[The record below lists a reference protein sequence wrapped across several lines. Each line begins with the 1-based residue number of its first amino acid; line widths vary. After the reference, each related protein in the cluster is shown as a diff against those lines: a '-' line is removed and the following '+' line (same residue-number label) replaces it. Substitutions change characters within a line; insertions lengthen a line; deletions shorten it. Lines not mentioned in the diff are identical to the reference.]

1 MVTLSEHLIVEH
13 SVMSPVLQIM
23 VWKVLSCG
31 IMYKFQVRE
40 EKAKIPI
47 LLREMEKADEV
58 D

>member
-1 MVTLSEHLIVEH
+1 
-13 SVMSPVLQIM
+13 MSPVLQIM